1 MLTQVLPAP
10 LSLLLH
16 SDAQCRALEA
26 GEHQPPLMER
36 AGLALAKLAL
46 ALQPH
51 ARQIHVVCGPGNN
64 GGDGLV
70 AAQLLHAAGRQP
82 RVSLISAGKATP
94 PDAAR
99 ALIQAREAGVPI
111 EAGWRD
117 EGGSELLID
126 ALLGLGLSRAPEGE
140 IATAIERINAQTSP
154 VLAVDLPSGLSSET
168 GHTPSTA
175 WVRAHDTLSLLT
187 LKPGLFTGQGRE
199 AAGRIWFD
207 DLGIAAPA
215 DGCSRLTGAD
225 VMAAAPAGGHAAHKG
240 SRGDVLVIGGA
251 PGMQGAARLAARAS
265 LASGAGRVYLCLLG
279 EADGG
284 ADPQRPELMQRTQA
298 QLTDVAS
305 WRNQVVVAGCGASTA
320 IAPLLPSLL
329 SQAERLV
336 LDADALNVIAA
347 DSPLQNALSERS
359 ARRQSTWLTP
369 HPLEAARLLGCSS
382 AEIQANRMAAIE
394 ALLKR
399 YRCGVVLK
407 GSGSLVASPGA
418 LPSINSSGNA
428 ALATPGSGDV
438 LAGWLGGLWAQ
449 APSGADLHALAC
461 RAVYWHGAAA
471 DSQAAGP
478 LRASDLIE
486 RMHSLHPRR

>member
-1 MLTQVLPAP
+1 MLIQVLPAP
-10 LSLLLH
+10 HSLLLH
-16 SDAQCRALEA
+16 SAAQCRALEA

-51 ARQIHVVCGPGNN
+51 ARQIHLVCGPGNN

-70 AAQLLHAAGRQP
+70 AARLLQAAGRRP
-82 RVSLISAGKATP
+82 RVSLIGARKAAP

-99 ALIQAREAGVPI
+99 ALMQAQEVGVPI
-111 EAGWRD
+111 SAGWND
-117 EGGSELLID
+117 EGSSELLID

-140 IATAIERINAQTSP
+140 IAAAIERINAQAAP
-154 VLAVDLPSGLSSET
+154 VLAVDLPSGLSSEA
-168 GHTPSTA
+168 GHTPGAA

-215 DGCSRLTGAD
+215 EGCSRLTGAD
-225 VMAAAPAGGHAAHKG
+225 AMAAPSSGWHAAHKG
-240 SRGDVLVIGGA
+240 SRGDVLVIGGT
-251 PGMQGAARLAARAS
+251 PGMLGAARLAARAS
-265 LASGAGRVYLCLLG
+265 LASGAGRVYLYLLG

-284 ADPQRPELMQRTQA
+284 VDPQQPELMQWPPARLADPAAWQRHVIVT
-298 QLTDVAS
+298 
-305 WRNQVVVAGCGASTA
+305 GCGAGNA
-320 IAPLLPSLL
+320 IAPLLPDLL
-329 SQAERLV
+329 RHAARLV
-336 LDADALNVIAA
+336 LDADALNCIAA
-347 DSPLQNALSERS
+347 DDSLQRALNERS
-359 ARRQSTWLTP
+359 TRGQSTWLTP
-369 HPLEAARLLGCSS
+369 HPLEAARLLGSSS
-382 AEIQANRMAAIE
+382 AEVQADRLAAINT
-394 ALLKR
+394 LVQR

-449 APSGADLHALAC
+449 APSGADLQALAS

-471 DSQAAGP
+471 DAQAAGP
-478 LRASDLIE
+478 LRANELIE
-486 RMHSLHPRR
+486 RMHALHPRR